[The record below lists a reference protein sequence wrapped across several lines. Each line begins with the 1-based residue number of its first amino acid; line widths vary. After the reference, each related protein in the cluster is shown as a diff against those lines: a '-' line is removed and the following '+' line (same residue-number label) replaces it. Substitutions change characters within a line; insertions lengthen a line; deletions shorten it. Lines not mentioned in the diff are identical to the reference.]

1 MWASLFVF
9 RNIGPIPRGTPRLSW
24 RTVTHALI
32 LRSNRSSQSA
42 VEVETSWPNS
52 SALRITWNAVPCVS
66 VTGLWHVA
74 GIHTSEV
81 QSVAKFVNL
90 DAESFVSLECISEQL
105 LFTCTA
111 RSLRPQQDVLSD
123 CTFLKICCSE
133 CQKPFL
139 FPKSVVV
146 CDVTVRR
153 VVIVFKM
160 EKSEECGRSNHLPS
174 HLNNMEYSTASLWT
188 NNLWGCQGGRV

>member
-9 RNIGPIPRGTPRLSW
+9 RNVGPIPRGTPRLSW

-42 VEVETSWPNS
+42 VEVATSWPNS

-90 DAESFVSLECISEQL
+90 DAESFVSLECIS
-105 LFTCTA
+105 T
-111 RSLRPQQDVLSD
+111 RP
-123 CTFLKICCSE
+123 
-133 CQKPFL
+133 
-139 FPKSVVV
+139 
-146 CDVTVRR
+146 
-153 VVIVFKM
+153 
-160 EKSEECGRSNHLPS
+160 
-174 HLNNMEYSTASLWT
+174 
-188 NNLWGCQGGRV
+188 